1 MLKKEF
7 TKCIRRICNWPLMC
21 CQSVWTMA
29 MLISMKWK
37 TAQSKCRMKTA
48 FNSLHLPIFDTDA
61 AQIVF
66 SAVAL
71 HLSQL
76 WRSFMPA
83 KLKTIHGLTPSVAC
97 DLDAADVIQS
107 SQLMIERWKFCIT
120 IESKATKNTTQI
132 VIYFLIFFFAFQEA
146 TIVFIIKIFHRI

>member
-1 MLKKEF
+1 
-7 TKCIRRICNWPLMC
+7 
-21 CQSVWTMA
+21 
-29 MLISMKWK
+29 
-37 TAQSKCRMKTA
+37 MKTA

-97 DLDAADVIQS
+97 DWDAADVIQT
-107 SQLMIERWKFCIT
+107 SQLMILNTLVNQPANRQNKLDYSLKFCIT
-120 IESKATKNTTQI
+120 NKSKFDNA
-132 VIYFLIFFFAFQEA
+132 L
-146 TIVFIIKIFHRI
+146 